1 MRQPRPVRHWRRPFG
16 DCVRFYATG
25 AQYMAEVTTA
35 VKHDM
40 NITDAH
46 AENCGALG
54 ICVSERAGLD
64 EAIGRAVMT
73 DPDLV

>member
-1 MRQPRPVRHWRRPFG
+1 MS
-16 DCVRFYATG
+16 
-25 AQYMAEVTTA
+25 
-35 VKHDM
+35 
-40 NITDAH
+40 ITDAH

-64 EAIGRAVMT
+64 AAIGRAVAHPGLALIEVMT